1 MSRVLNEYS
10 HLLLFESDPQG
21 EAALRFEVSKYVY
34 TSRGVIAAPDQI
46 VIGAGTQQL
55 TSHLCRIMRKMNIG
69 HVATE
74 DPGYLPVQNIFRCLL
89 YTSRCV

>member
-34 TSRGVIAAPDQI
+34 TSRGVIAAPTKSSS
-46 VIGAGTQQL
+46 APAPN
-55 TSHLCRIMRKMNIG
+55 S
-69 HVATE
+69 
-74 DPGYLPVQNIFRCLL
+74 
-89 YTSRCV
+89 